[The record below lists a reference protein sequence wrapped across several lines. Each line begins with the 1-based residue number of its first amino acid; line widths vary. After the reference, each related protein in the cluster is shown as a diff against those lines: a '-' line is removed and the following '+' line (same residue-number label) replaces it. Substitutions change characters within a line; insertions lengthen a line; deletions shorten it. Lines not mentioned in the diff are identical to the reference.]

1 MRSRT
6 LATQHCGEAKHTK
19 SAASLQAK
27 VRKDMANLA
36 DARLTQC
43 ERCEQQEHVSSLP
56 GKANSVEG
64 WYERWV
70 DSGLVKATQGEGR
83 KVRVVGL

>member
-1 MRSRT
+1 MRT
-6 LATQHCGEAKHTK
+6 LATQHCGAQHMK

-27 VRKDMANLA
+27 VRRDMANLA

-43 ERCEQQEHVSSLP
+43 ERCEQQEHASSLP

-64 WYERWV
+64 WHERWV
-70 DSGLVKATQGEGR
+70 DSGLMSTTQGKGR